1 MTSSL
6 KLIEVEAREIF
17 AKTKIPEASYVVNQ
31 YVGCGHSCLYC
42 YAKFMCR
49 WKRYGEWGS
58 WVEAKVNAPELIKN
72 RYVHGVVYMSSVSD
86 PYQPIER
93 ELKLTRR
100 VLENMDENICLRILT
115 KSNLILRDIDVL
127 MKFKHLEVGLTVNG
141 FNEEIKKVFEPN
153 SPRHEDRVKALKEL
167 SRRGLKTYA
176 FISPAIPHLVDVT
189 FLVQQLKDIVDFFI
203 VEPLNIKLCGKR
215 FFKALKELAP
225 NSFNSINSLDKYL
238 SYHRKLRRELQ
249 ELKVKA
255 MLVAHYPRLC
265 VYKL

>member
-1 MTSSL
+1 MLLYRS
-6 KLIEVEAREIF
+6 KVDY
-17 AKTKIPEASYVVNQ
+17 ASVLEMFGLTPYF
-31 YVGCGHSCLYC
+31 GCSHGCRYC
-42 YAKFMCR
+42 YNRVLRRVSYDKWLQARPRCLS
-49 WKRYGEWGS
+49 GL
-58 WVEAKVNAPELIKN
+58 EAEVARLRPKKVFLSF
-72 RYVHGVVYMSSVSD
+72 GTD
-86 PYQPIER
+86 PYQPIEK

-100 VLENMDENICLRILT
+100 VLENMNEDICLRILT
-115 KSNLILRDIDVL
+115 KSNLILRDIDVF

-176 FISPAIPHLVDVT
+176 FISPAIPHLVDVA